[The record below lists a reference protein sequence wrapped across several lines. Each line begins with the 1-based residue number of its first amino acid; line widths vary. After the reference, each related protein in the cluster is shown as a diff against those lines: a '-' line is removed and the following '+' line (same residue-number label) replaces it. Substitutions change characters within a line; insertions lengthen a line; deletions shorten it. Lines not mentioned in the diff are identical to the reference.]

1 VNGSP
6 NGTPSS
12 LPTASLRNITIALSL
27 GSTGG
32 AIFFALSLPLPWM
45 LGAMAATS
53 VAAISGAQLAMS
65 KHLRNFMIAVIGV
78 LLGSAFTPDL
88 ADQITQWAVSL
99 AILSVFLLLLA
110 ILVPMFLRRAGY
122 DRATAFFSALPA
134 GLTEMTA
141 VGSDNGGNPQTIALT
156 HTVRVFI
163 VAFAIPFL
171 MVTFAGYERPDTMSA
186 VPRNVSLCDIGL
198 LSACCIAGL
207 WFGLKMKFPAGALAG
222 PLMLSAAVHVSGL
235 TASSPPEVLIASA
248 QVVLGASVGSRFSGL
263 TLATSRKI
271 LGLAVV
277 VTIGMITLSGI
288 GAIILGP
295 IVGIN
300 SMALL
305 LALAPGGVT
314 EMSLM
319 ALALDQ
325 DIAFVTTHHIVRIAL
340 IVMIGPVVFAALEK
354 WRRKKR
360 GVTNENQEWPP
371 KARGPG
377 A

>member
-1 VNGSP
+1 
-6 NGTPSS
+6 
-12 LPTASLRNITIALSL
+12 
-27 GSTGG
+27 
-32 AIFFALSLPLPWM
+32 
-45 LGAMAATS
+45 MAATS
-53 VAAISGAQLAMS
+53 VAAISGVSLAMS

-88 ADQITQWAVSL
+88 AGQIIQWTVNLSIL
-99 AILSVFLLLLA
+99 AIFLVLLA

-171 MVTFAGYERPDTMSA
+171 MVTFSGYDRPGPTSA
-186 VPRNVSLCDIGL
+186 IPRDVSLFDIGL
-198 LSACCIAGL
+198 LSTCCIVGL
-207 WFGLKMKFPAGALAG
+207 WLGLKMKFPAGALAG
-222 PLMLSAAVHVSGL
+222 PLILSALVHVSGL
-235 TASSPPEVLIASA
+235 TASSPPDVLIASA

-263 TLATSRKI
+263 TLATTGKT
-271 LGLAVV
+271 LGLAIV
-277 VTIGMITLSGI
+277 VTIGMITLSGF

-295 IVGIN
+295 ILGIN
-300 SMALL
+300 PMALL

-340 IVMIGPVVFAALEK
+340 IVMIGPVAFAALER
-354 WRRKKR
+354 WRTRNS
-360 GVTNENQEWPP
+360 GVTKESQE
-371 KARGPG
+371 
-377 A
+377 

>member
-1 VNGSP
+1 
-6 NGTPSS
+6 
-12 LPTASLRNITIALSL
+12 
-27 GSTGG
+27 
-32 AIFFALSLPLPWM
+32 
-45 LGAMAATS
+45 MAATS
-53 VAAISGAQLAMS
+53 VAAISGTSLAMS

-88 ADQITQWAVSL
+88 AGQIIQWAVSL
-99 AILSVFLLLLA
+99 SILAGFLVLLA

-122 DRATAFFSALPA
+122 DRATAFFAALPA

-171 MVTFAGYERPDTMSA
+171 MVTFAGYDRPDTVNAITRDMSFF
-186 VPRNVSLCDIGL
+186 DISL
-198 LSACCIAGL
+198 LSVCCVAGL

-222 PLMLSAAVHVSGL
+222 PLILSALVHVSGL

-263 TLATSRKI
+263 TLATTGKT

-288 GAIILGP
+288 GAIVLGP

-300 SMALL
+300 PMALL

-354 WRRKKR
+354 WRSKNPRI
-360 GVTNENQEWPP
+360 TSESQE
-371 KARGPG
+371 
-377 A
+377 